1 MDVLIAPDKFK
12 GSLNAL
18 EVCKALEKGVKIN
31 PNINNI
37 FLCPLADGGD
47 GSLDILNY
55 YKDLKP
61 NQVNVKDPL
70 FRNIKSTYY
79 SQNDIAYISLSSASG
94 LELLSEEERNCMI
107 TSSFGTGELI
117 YDALTKGSTTINL
130 FIGGS
135 ATNDGAIGIASALGY
150 RFYDSSENLLLPIG
164 ENLSKIKKI
173 NYENR

>member
-55 YKDLKP
+55 YKDFLRKP
-61 NQVNVKDPL
+61 FPQ
-70 FRNIKSTYY
+70 Y
-79 SQNDIAYISLSSASG
+79 
-94 LELLSEEERNCMI
+94 
-107 TSSFGTGELI
+107 
-117 YDALTKGSTTINL
+117 
-130 FIGGS
+130 
-135 ATNDGAIGIASALGY
+135 
-150 RFYDSSENLLLPIG
+150 
-164 ENLSKIKKI
+164 LSKDCCV
-173 NYENR
+173 